1 MKVRCLLQSGLI
13 MLALVLQPAAAQI
26 VYKSTL
32 PDGRVV
38 YGDKPDPAAVKV
50 ETSTPDTSKRG
61 IGGSTPREAGALR
74 EMENARTGREGADER
89 VRAAQQSLQ
98 RAEDARAAGK
108 EPLPGER
115 IGTAGGGSRLN
126 ESYEARQ
133 RQLDAAVEKARRD
146 LEEASAGK

>member
-1 MKVRCLLQSGLI
+1 MKRAFLLLGFVGGLA
-13 MLALVLQPAAAQI
+13 ALPPLAAQV

-50 ETSTPDTSKRG
+50 EESIPDTSRRG
-61 IGGSTPREAGALR
+61 IGGSTPREAEVLQ
-74 EMENARTGREGADER
+74 EMEKARVGREGADAR
-89 VRAAQQSLQ
+89 VQAAYKALQ
-98 RAEDARAAGK
+98 EAEAARAAGK

-126 ESYEARQ
+126 EAYDARQ
-133 RQLDAAVEKARRD
+133 RQLDEAVEKARRD
-146 LEEASAGK
+146 LEQARSGK

>member
-1 MKVRCLLQSGLI
+1 
-13 MLALVLQPAAAQI
+13 MLAAFIAALLALTPVSAQV

-50 ETSTPDTSKRG
+50 EESIPDTSRRG
-61 IGGSTPREAGALR
+61 LGGSTPREAEALQQ
-74 EMENARTGREGADER
+74 MEK
-89 VRAAQQSLQ
+89 
-98 RAEDARAAGK
+98 ARAARESADARVQAAYRALQEAEAARDGGK
-108 EPLPGER
+108 EPLPSER

-146 LEEASAGK
+146 LEAARSGK